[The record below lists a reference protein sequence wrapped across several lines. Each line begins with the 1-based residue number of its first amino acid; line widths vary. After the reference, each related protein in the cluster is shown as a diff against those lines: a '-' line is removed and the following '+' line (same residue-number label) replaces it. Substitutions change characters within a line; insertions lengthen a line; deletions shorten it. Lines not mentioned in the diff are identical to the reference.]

1 MLSNL
6 EKFSSLTKS
15 LFESQVAS
23 LNVLASKA
31 VANGEKAV
39 ALNLAA
45 AKAYS
50 EESGAVGKQFLA
62 VTDPQAFLALVT
74 AQAKQHAEK
83 AAAYG
88 RQVTELVSDVKADLT
103 QAAEAHIADSKA
115 KVAALVDEVI
125 KSAPA
130 GSENAVAMLKTA
142 IGNANAG
149 YEQLS
154 KSTKQAVET
163 VEAHVV
169 SATDKLSQAAKKA
182 A

>member
-6 EKFSSLTKS
+6 EKFSSLTKA

-39 ALNLAA
+39 ALNIAA
-45 AKAYS
+45 AKAYA
-50 EESGAVGKQFLA
+50 EESNVAAKQFISA
-62 VTDPQAFLALVT
+62 ADPQAFFAIAT
-74 AQAKQHAEK
+74 AQAKQQTEK
-83 AAAYG
+83 ASAYG
-88 RQVTELVSDVKADLT
+88 RELTELVSSAKADFT
-103 QAAEAHIADSKA
+103 SAAEAHIAESKV
-115 KVAALVDEVI
+115 KVTALVDEVI
-125 KSAPA
+125 KSVPA
-130 GSENAVAMLKTA
+130 GSENAVAMLKSV

-163 VEAHVV
+163 VEAQV
-169 SATDKLSQAAKKA
+169 AKAADKLSQVGKKA

>member
-6 EKFSSLTKS
+6 EKFSSLTKA

-31 VANGEKAV
+31 VASGEKAV
-39 ALNLAA
+39 ALNIAA
-45 AKAYS
+45 AKAYAD
-50 EESGAVGKQFLA
+50 EANVAAKQFISA
-62 VTDPQAFLALVT
+62 ADPQAFFALAT
-74 AQAKQHAEK
+74 AQAKQQSEK
-83 AAAYG
+83 TSAYG
-88 RQVTELVSDVKADLT
+88 RELTQLLAGAKADFT
-103 QAAEAHIADSKA
+103 STVEAQIAESKI
-115 KVAALVDEVI
+115 KVTALVDEVI
-125 KSAPA
+125 KSVPA
-130 GSENAVAMLKTA
+130 GSENAVAMLKSV

-163 VEAHVV
+163 VEAHV
-169 SATDKLSQAAKKA
+169 AQAADKLSQVAKKA